1 MFTNTPMGFH
11 MEFPNGWII
20 SVQWGPG
27 NYCESRRADRLRK
40 DEYGRISPF
49 YGQYHEF
56 ESNTAEIAVMHKE
69 HTKMYPLSDHD
80 DVKGWLNADEVAKYI
95 YWVSRLDSDY
105 HKVMANAPHKGL
117 RELDDYRMETIK
129 TFKML

>member
-1 MFTNTPMGFH
+1 MLTNTPMGFH
-11 MEFPNGWII
+11 LEFANGWII
-20 SVQWGPG
+20 SVQWGPQ
-27 NYCESRRADRLRK
+27 NYCSTRATNWQVGNSRL
-40 DEYGRISPF
+40 SPF
-49 YGQYHEF
+49 DGKYHEF
-56 ESNTAEIAVMHKE
+56 ESNTAEVAVMHKE

-117 RELDDYRMETIK
+117 SEPDDYRMETIK